1 MYIHYARQLYIIQ
14 SRILDQYIYV
24 RFLSVVTVHYNS
36 TDYYITN
43 IVNRYY
49 RQIDL
54 CVQFSWADC
63 TLYNCTLYIVQS
75 KQIESILVGLGT
87 IISSQRNIHPQPI
100 VLKYLRIS
108 IQLSPRI
115 LYHSTIQRIS
125 DIDIISIDTH
135 WIVLCTIGDISEI
148 YTYIQSGLVYTG
160 ALI

>member
-24 RFLSVVTVHYNS
+24 RFLLVVTVYYNS

-63 TLYNCTLYIVQS
+63 TLYS
-75 KQIESILVGLGT
+75 RSS
-87 IISSQRNIHPQPI
+87 SSQYCRPWHYYLLLEKYTSIADCIEVPTDLNPI
-100 VLKYLRIS
+100 
-108 IQLSPRI
+108 SPRI

-148 YTYIQSGLVYTG
+148 YTYIQSGLVHTG